1 MQSFMA
7 REIAEIPS
15 IIAHQ
20 RAEADP
26 LYRACAQRLRS
37 TNCRL
42 VLTCARGSSA
52 TAASYARY
60 LLGLTVGVPVAA
72 MGPSLA
78 SIYDAPLAAPGA
90 LALTISQSGG
100 SPDLAALQAALKA
113 GGADTAA
120 LVNVT
125 DSPVAHAADLVLPVM
140 AGPERAVAAQ
150 KSLIAS
156 MTAIAALAAHWSGDS
171 TLEAALPAMPD
182 ALQDALTTRWDAL
195 PDVLDG
201 APSVLV
207 LGRGPALA
215 AAEEMAL
222 KLKELLGLHA
232 EAFSSAEVM
241 HGPAVLGAPGRAVI
255 AVATPDAGGESTHAA
270 AQALAAR
277 GARVAM
283 VGADLPLAAAPHP
296 WLAPLVA
303 LTSFYAAMEP
313 LTRQRGHDPDH
324 PEGLQKV
331 TRTR

>member
-1 MQSFMA
+1 MQSWMA

-15 IIAHQ
+15 IVAQQ

-26 LYRACAQRLRS
+26 LYRACAHRFRAVG
-37 TNCRL
+37 CRL

-52 TAASYARY
+52 TAATYARY
-60 LLGLTVGVPVAA
+60 LLGLTVGVPVAS

-78 SIYDAPLAAPGA
+78 SIYEAPLAAPGA

-125 DSPVAHAADLVLPVM
+125 DSPVARGADLVLPVM

-156 MTAIAALAAHWSGDS
+156 MAAIASLAAHWAEDNA
-171 TLEAALPAMPD
+171 LEASLPALPD
-182 ALQDALTTRWDAL
+182 ALHDALATRWDAL
-195 PDVLDG
+195 PDVLEG
-201 APSVLV
+201 ADSVLV

-222 KLKELLGLHA
+222 KLKELLGIHA

-241 HGPAVLGAPGRAVI
+241 HGPVVLGEPRRAVI
-255 AVATPDAGGESTHAA
+255 AVLTPDAGGASTRTA

-277 GARVAM
+277 GARVAT
-283 VGADLPLAAAPHP
+283 VGAELPLRDAPHP

-303 LTSFYAAMEP
+303 LASFYAAVEP